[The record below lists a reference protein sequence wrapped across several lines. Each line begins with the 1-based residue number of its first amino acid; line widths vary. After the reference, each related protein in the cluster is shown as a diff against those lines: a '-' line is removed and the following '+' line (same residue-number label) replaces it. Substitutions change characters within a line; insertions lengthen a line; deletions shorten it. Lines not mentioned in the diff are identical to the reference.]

1 LTYFVALAL
10 AIGFGLPVA
19 VVMASLAQSKAA
31 AAALEGIARQPEMAG
46 RLQTAMIIA
55 LALIESLVIYC
66 LVIAIL
72 LYVKMPGSAQDVLS
86 AIASGH

>member
-1 LTYFVALAL
+1 MTYFVALAL